1 MVLKRKNAA
10 LGSRESVKR
19 PKRHLTAL
27 AAMAGIAFAGGAGVS
42 ALAQQAAAPSTANL
56 FHDQARK
63 LGAQKCTALYA
74 ALGQGVTQGAAFA
87 VKTEINKGA
96 PDAHIVKGIVGMTYN
111 LPDLKGPAGGVVLA
125 APVAQG
131 CEGYLVRI
139 APFQKPCAQVVPF
152 LPAGSVA
159 EQPLS
164 GVPQYRLGGNQGQ
177 ALMIPSGSSCVVVT
191 LLDMVQRG

>member
-1 MVLKRKNAA
+1 MHKPSFNLRAHGTLRNRGAAVL
-10 LGSRESVKR
+10 LS
-19 PKRHLTAL
+19 LTF
-27 AAMAGIAFAGGAGVS
+27 IGGAGV
-42 ALAQQAAAPSTANL
+42 AAVAQQAAPATANL
-56 FHDQARK
+56 FYDQASK
-63 LGAQKCTALYA
+63 LGARQCTAVYA

>member
-1 MVLKRKNAA
+1 MRKQTLDNILRLHGA
-10 LGSRESVKR
+10 LRTRAIVG
-19 PKRHLTAL
+19 AL
-27 AAMAGIAFAGGAGVS
+27 CATFLCGAGVS
-42 ALAQQAAAPSTANL
+42 AVAQQAAAPSTANL

-87 VKTEINKGA
+87 VKTETNKDA
-96 PDAHIVKGIVGMTYN
+96 PDAHMMKGIVGMTYN

-125 APVAQG
+125 APAAQG
-131 CEGYLVRI
+131 CEGYLVRV

-177 ALMIPSGSSCVVVT
+177 ALMIASGSSCVVVT
-191 LLDMVQRG
+191 MLEMAQRG